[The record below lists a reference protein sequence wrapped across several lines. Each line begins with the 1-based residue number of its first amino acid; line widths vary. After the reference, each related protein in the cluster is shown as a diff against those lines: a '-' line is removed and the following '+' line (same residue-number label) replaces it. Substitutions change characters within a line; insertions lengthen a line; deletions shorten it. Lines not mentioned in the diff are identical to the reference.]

1 MKKPLICIGGP
12 TACGKT
18 AMSILLAKEIGGE
31 IISADSMQIYRYMDI
46 GTAKVTKEEACGIPH
61 YLIDELMPDEEYNVM
76 IFQKKTK
83 AYMEDIWSRGK
94 IPIIVGGTGFY
105 LNALIYDN
113 DFTETEGD
121 DSFRQ
126 KCYRLAEEEGA
137 EVLYQKLLEV
147 DAPYAATTHARN
159 VKRVTRALEYH
170 YLTGERF
177 SDHNAKQKKK
187 ESPYNT
193 VVILLTMERQKL
205 YARIEQRVEHMME
218 AGLLEE
224 VKGLLERGYD
234 SSLVSMQGLG
244 YKEFLPYFAGEIPLE
259 EAVENLK
266 TGTRR
271 FAKRQMTWFRR
282 QTEGMWINLSE
293 KTQKEAFMESLDYI
307 KKRGILF
314 PDSQKEKGRKEQEK

>member
-1 MKKPLICIGGP
+1 MKKPLVCIGGP

-31 IISADSMQIYRYMDI
+31 IISADSMQVYQYMDI

-76 IFQKKTK
+76 IFQKKAK
-83 AYMEDIWSRGK
+83 EYMEDIWSRGK

-113 DFTETEGD
+113 NFTETEGD

-126 KCYRLAEEEGA
+126 ECYRLAEKKGA
-137 EVLYQKLLEV
+137 EYLYKMLLEV
-147 DAPYAATTHARN
+147 DADYAATTHAHN

-170 YLTGERF
+170 HLTGEKF
-177 SDHNAKQKKK
+177 SEHNAEQKQKN
-187 ESPYNT
+187 SPYNT
-193 VVILLTMERQKL
+193 AVILLTMERQKL
-205 YARIEQRVEHMME
+205 YERIEQRVDNMMA

-224 VKGLLERGYD
+224 VKGLLDRGYD
-234 SSLVSMQGLG
+234 GNLVSMQGLG
-244 YKEFLPYFAGEIPLE
+244 YKEFLPYFAGTISLE
-259 EAVENLK
+259 EAVQSLK

-282 QTEGMWINLSE
+282 QTKGMWIDLSK
-293 KTQKEAFMESLDYI
+293 KTQEEALIESLDYI
-307 KKRGILF
+307 KNCGILL
-314 PDSQKEKGRKEQEK
+314 

>member
-18 AMSILLAKEIGGE
+18 AMSILLAKKIGGE
-31 IISADSMQIYRYMDI
+31 IISADSMQVYRYMDI

-76 IFQKKTK
+76 IFQQKAK

-113 DFTETEGD
+113 DFTETDGD

-126 KCYRLAEEEGA
+126 ECYRLAEEKGA
-137 EVLYQKLLEV
+137 EYLYKKLLEV
-147 DAPYAATTHARN
+147 DADYAATTHAHN

-170 YLTGERF
+170 HLTGEKF
-177 SDHNAKQKKK
+177 SDHNVKQKQK

-193 VVILLTMERQKL
+193 AVILLTMERQKL
-205 YARIEQRVEHMME
+205 YERIEQRVDNMM
-218 AGLLEE
+218 ASGLLEE
-224 VKGLLERGYD
+224 VKSLLDRGYD
-234 SSLVSMQGLG
+234 GSLVSMQGLG
-244 YKEFLPYFAGEIPLE
+244 YKEFLPYFAGEISLK

-282 QTEGMWINLSE
+282 QTEGMWIDLSK
-293 KTQKEAFMESLDYI
+293 KTQEEALVESLEYI
-307 KKRGILF
+307 KKCGILL
-314 PDSQKEKGRKEQEK
+314 